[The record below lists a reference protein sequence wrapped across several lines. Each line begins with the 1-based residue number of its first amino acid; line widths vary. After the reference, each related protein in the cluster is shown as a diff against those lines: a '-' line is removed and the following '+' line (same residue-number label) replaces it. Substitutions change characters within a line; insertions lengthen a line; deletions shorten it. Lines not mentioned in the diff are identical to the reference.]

1 MITQIQLEKSTKNW
15 LAKSHINFGRLVIL
29 SLHQLTPLTE
39 RHLPIH
45 IFWVDRKSNR
55 ELYRPRQNAFT
66 ASPSCSSAHSK
77 CVRTAALHLARLT
90 AALHLSLHNSEVIT
104 PFRPFLQLKIF
115 RPGRRNFTA
124 DFQEEKNCQNGI
136 KVDCF
141 FESCRC
147 CGVPQKYVVSVY
159 EYFLASIL
167 TFLEGM
173 IRL

>member
-1 MITQIQLEKSTKNW
+1 MPS
-15 LAKSHINFGRLVIL
+15 S
-29 SLHQLTPLTE
+29 
-39 RHLPIH
+39 
-45 IFWVDRKSNR
+45 
-55 ELYRPRQNAFT
+55 
-66 ASPSCSSAHSK
+66 ASPSYSSAYSK

-141 FESCRC
+141 FESCRY

-167 TFLEGM
+167 ISRGNDHALHRFIFMCREG
-173 IRL
+173 IRTENQHFSK

>member
-1 MITQIQLEKSTKNW
+1 MPSST
-15 LAKSHINFGRLVIL
+15 
-29 SLHQLTPLTE
+29 
-39 RHLPIH
+39 
-45 IFWVDRKSNR
+45 
-55 ELYRPRQNAFT
+55 
-66 ASPSCSSAHSK
+66 SPSYICSSAHSK

-124 DFQEEKNCQNGI
+124 DFQEEKNCQNGM
-136 KVDCF
+136 DCF

-147 CGVPQKYVVSVY
+147 CDVPQKYVVSVY
-159 EYFLASIL
+159 EYSLASIL

-173 IRL
+173 IRLQIHLHVQRWNQDRKSAFLKMKKGCCRSRTRDPLLRSV